1 MKLLTLEDYEKAGES
16 FWPKYWYVAKELG
29 EDAKPEDIIKVLES
43 IGTVALRIK
52 MEEKEGPFGF
62 NKKADDETENGTE
75 ETDTSVNTGS

>member
-29 EDAKPEDIIKVLES
+29 EDARAEDILKVLES
-43 IGTVALRIK
+43 IGTVALRLK

-62 NKKADDETENGTE
+62 NKNGQDEDGTE
-75 ETDTSVNTGS
+75 D

>member
-29 EDAKPEDIIKVLES
+29 EGAKLEDVLKVLES
-43 IGTVALRIK
+43 IGTVALRLK

-62 NKKADDETENGTE
+62 NKKE
-75 ETDTSVNTGS
+75 EED